1 MSKNLC
7 AFRAVFLVA
16 AAALTAPAAA
26 YADNDDN
33 DNRNDNDCH
42 VERGPSTMF
51 NATVA
56 PAGIAANGFLFFG
69 TGNPPTGFAQQEDPT
84 TPLELDLSLI
94 YRTGDTIQ
102 PAGVTS
108 CGEIIYRVPAGPQV
122 IDPAHGVTVANPN
135 RAAWNFNYAAV
146 LGSDAGTLEQ
156 FLRARN
162 RLEIKIDLDPG
173 AEVRSLTLHAV
184 YDPALNPGGS
194 HIVWETKQGQI
205 LFGDDGGT
213 TQATENSEN
222 DAFWRT
228 LIGSDPRHLGYNF
241 EPATFNLE
249 FKAESRN
256 GHALADI
263 RAIVEVVS
271 PAP

>member
-1 MSKNLC
+1 MSKNL
-7 AFRAVFLVA
+7 FRAGIVA
-16 AAALTAPAAA
+16 AAAALIAPAAA
-26 YADNDDN
+26 YADNDD
-33 DNRNDNDCH
+33 DGHDNDCH
-42 VERGPSTMF
+42 VERGPSTLF

-56 PAGIAANGFLFFG
+56 AAGIAANGSLFFG

-122 IDPAHGVTVANPN
+122 IDPAHGVTVANAN

-146 LGSDAGTLEQ
+146 LGDATGTLEQ

-162 RLEIKIDLDPG
+162 SLEIKIDLDPG
-173 AEVRSLTLHAV
+173 PDVRTLTLHAV

-249 FKAESRN
+249 FKAASRN

-271 PAP
+271 PAL

>member
-1 MSKNLC
+1 MSKNLL
-7 AFRAVFLVA
+7 RAGLLA
-16 AAALTAPAAA
+16 AAAILILPPAAF
-26 YADNDDN
+26 ADNDDH
-33 DNRNDNDCH
+33 DGKDDDCK
-42 VERGPSTMF
+42 VERGPSTAF

-56 PAGIAANGFLFFG
+56 PAGVAANGFLFFG
-69 TGNPPTGFAQQEDPT
+69 SGNPPTGFAQQEDST
-84 TPLELDLSLI
+84 TPLELDFSVI

-108 CGEIIYRVPAGPQV
+108 CGEIIYRVPAGTQV
-122 IDPAHGVTVANPN
+122 IDPAHNVTVANPN
-135 RAAWNFNYAAV
+135 RAAWNFNYAVV
-146 LGSDAGTLEQ
+146 LGDDAGTLEQ

-162 RLEIKIDLDPG
+162 SLEIKIDLDPG
-173 AEVRSLTLHAV
+173 PDVRSLTLHAV
-184 YDPALNPGGS
+184 YDPAHNPAGS
-194 HIVWETKQGQI
+194 HIVWETAQGQI

-228 LIGSDPRHLGYNF
+228 LIGADPHHPGYNF

-249 FKAESRN
+249 LKATARN

-263 RAIVEVVS
+263 RSVIEVV
-271 PAP
+271 PR